1 MRLFLKNTPYQIMET
16 YIETQTKL
24 IDFSDLIQPINI
36 VDFEANYWEKQVL
49 HIEREDTDF
58 FSSLFSIEDL
68 DKVLEYN
75 RPRGSSLRV
84 VKSQQPMNP
93 TIYEN
98 KDGSLNLN
106 QLYAAYADGYTIVI
120 NEIQRF
126 WDPIK
131 ALVENIRSF
140 MSHNAVANLYLTPE
154 NEKALS
160 PHYDAHDVI
169 ALQISGEKHWILYD
183 DTHFKTPLL
192 NSFQPIF
199 QREHLTGAREITMR
213 AGDILYMPRGVP
225 HEAYTTDKSSM
236 HITIGIH
243 STQWIDFITKSL
255 LNLSQKHIELRK
267 ALPIGFLKSE
277 GDDLLS
283 ADAEID
289 FINILQQV
297 FQKDNIAGALN
308 ILGEE
313 FRIKEQPKPDG
324 HFASLDKINHIE
336 LSSHLSKREGLTSKV
351 TNNISGARI
360 SFQGNT
366 IKGPSQIVSTLEFIS
381 QQEGI
386 FSVNE
391 IPFLNDDNK
400 LKLAK
405 RLVRGGLLKVV
416 N

>member
-1 MRLFLKNTPYQIMET
+1 MET
-16 YIETQTKL
+16 YIETQTK
-24 IDFSDLIQPINI
+24 IKDFSDLIQPIGI
-36 VDFEANYWEKQVL
+36 EDFEANYWEKQVL
-49 HIEREDTDF
+49 HIQRDNPDF
-58 FSSLFSIEDL
+58 FTSLFSIEDL

-75 RPRGSSLRV
+75 RPKGSSLKV

-93 TIYEN
+93 TVYEN

-106 QLYAAYADGYTIVI
+106 QLYTAYADGYTIVI

-131 ALVENIRSF
+131 MLVENIRQHI
-140 MSHNAVANLYLTPE
+140 SHNAVANLYLTPE

-160 PHYDAHDVI
+160 PHYDSHDVF

-183 DTHFKTPLL
+183 DAYFKTPLL
-192 NSFQPIF
+192 HSFQPIF

-236 HITIGIH
+236 HITVGVH

-267 ALPIGFLKSE
+267 ALPIGFLNSE
-277 GDDLLS
+277 SESLLS
-283 ADAEID
+283 ADAELD

-297 FQKDNIAGALN
+297 FQKENITGSLN

-313 FRIKEQPKPDG
+313 FRTKEQPKPDG
-324 HFASLDKINHIE
+324 HFASLDKINHIH
-336 LSSHLSKREGLTSKV
+336 LDSQLSKREGLTSKV
-351 TNNISGARI
+351 TNSASGARI

-366 IKGPSQIVSTLEFIS
+366 IKGPSQIVSTLAFIS

-386 FSVNE
+386 FSVKE

-416 N
+416 S

>member
-1 MRLFLKNTPYQIMET
+1 MET
-16 YIETQTKL
+16 YIEIQTK
-24 IDFSDLIQPINI
+24 IKDFSDLIQPIGI
-36 VDFEANYWEKQVL
+36 EDFEANYWEKQVL
-49 HIEREDTDF
+49 HIQRDNPDF
-58 FSSLFSIEDL
+58 FTSLFSIEDL

-75 RPRGSSLRV
+75 RPKGSSLKV

-93 TIYEN
+93 TVYEN

-106 QLYAAYADGYTIVI
+106 QLYTAYADGYTIVI

-131 ALVENIRSF
+131 MLVENIRQHI
-140 MSHNAVANLYLTPE
+140 SHNAVANLYLTPE

-160 PHYDAHDVI
+160 PHYDSHDVF

-183 DTHFKTPLL
+183 DAYFKTPLL
-192 NSFQPIF
+192 HSFQPIF

-236 HITIGIH
+236 HITVGVH

-267 ALPIGFLKSE
+267 ALPIGFLNSE
-277 GDDLLS
+277 SESLLS
-283 ADAEID
+283 ADAELD

-297 FQKDNIAGALN
+297 FQKENITGSLN

-313 FRIKEQPKPDG
+313 FRTKEQPKPDG
-324 HFASLDKINHIE
+324 HFASLDKINHIH
-336 LSSHLSKREGLTSKV
+336 LDSQLSKREGLTSKV
-351 TNNISGARI
+351 TNSASGARI

-366 IKGPSQIVSTLEFIS
+366 IKGPSQIVSTLAFIS

-386 FSVNE
+386 FSVKE

-416 N
+416 S